1 MLHRTPRLARFLVI
15 AACGAA
21 ASCGTVLDHEQAPSK
36 GLLEQGRSDVRLD
49 GDSDCDTAAGH
60 RLDRYVAEARAGTEL
75 HVVGVHDARAS
86 GDTAGKFEIEVHR
99 TSPLVL
105 VLSAHEATE
114 WTVRADPGAQIQSVI
129 VTGYH
134 AQSAQVPA
142 GVELVSRSYATD
154 GAFFGN
160 AYMWPMSGE
169 TCADFFP
176 PATCDMLGD
185 AWQVELGFHI
195 DNLEQLVAGV
205 ELWTGLPL
213 TSFHGC
219 RAMSRLTLED
229 DRPWQPSRSRATEP
243 R

>member
-1 MLHRTPRLARFLVI
+1 MLHRPPGLARFLLL
-15 AACGAA
+15 ATCATA
-21 ASCGTVLDHEQAPSK
+21 ASCGTVLDHEQTPST
-36 GLLEQGRSDVRLD
+36 GLLDQGRSDVRLD
-49 GDSDCDTAAGH
+49 SDNDCNTAAGH
-60 RLDRYVAEARAGTEL
+60 RLDRYVAEPRAGIEL
-75 HVVGVHDARAS
+75 HVVGIHGAPRAPGES
-86 GDTAGKFEIEVHR
+86 VGRFEIEIRR

-114 WTVRADPGAQIQSVI
+114 WIVRADPAARIESVI

-142 GVELVSRSYATD
+142 GVELVQRDYATD

-160 AYMWPMSGE
+160 AYMWPENGE
-169 TCADFFP
+169 TCTDFFP

-195 DNLEQLVAGV
+195 DNLQQLVDGV
-205 ELWTGLPL
+205 ELWSALLL

-219 RAMSRLTLED
+219 REMSQLTLED
-229 DRPWQPSRSRATEP
+229 DRPWQPLSREQP
-243 R
+243 